1 MSILVNPAKGMSSLQ
16 LSSSKHHTSRKVQQY
31 DSGVE
36 LRSGS
41 ESKES
46 VLRVYSVA
54 SSHKGQDTN
63 DILLFKYLAAIR
75 KLEQIDEI
83 HHLRKKNRRKFME
96 MRYQLSNNLWPES
109 DADIVVEDDLES
121 YAETMV
127 IPALTDFYLSN
138 FEIIDH
144 RTASSE
150 VLDIT
155 NELETTQDKEVYISM
170 SVKEKLEDDGMFLED
185 LDGMSLENLE
195 VSDLDQELQSDSERR
210 QEEVVALD
218 TITKRD
224 EDTDELSYF
233 ERTKNGDESTD
244 SLKTAYD
251 EKVQVNRYVKDQL
264 KEESKCLESFQ
275 ILPSYQEYQSEIEP
289 VSSEAT
295 VAGDATAD
303 QAEYLSDFDT
313 TKRSS
318 ENSKPLEGLEEKLK
332 AAERE
337 VKIPGVTPLIDRRKG
352 GASGKDHF
360 KIFGPKLNSNG
371 SILPQKSYL
380 VVERPLP
387 IWSKN
392 FQILYCTFFNKFQ
405 PKFAQKT
412 CFHVRFP
419 F

>member
-1 MSILVNPAKGMSSLQ
+1 MSIPVNPAKDMSSLQ

-83 HHLRKKNRRKFME
+83 HHLGKKNRRKFME

-109 DADIVVEDDLES
+109 DSDIVIEDDLES

-138 FEIIDH
+138 FERIDH
-144 RTASSE
+144 RRASSE
-150 VLDIT
+150 DLDIT
-155 NELETTQDKEVYISM
+155 NELETTQDKEVHISM

-195 VSDLDQELQSDSERR
+195 VSDSDQELQSDSERR
-210 QEEVVALD
+210 QEEVAALD
-218 TITKRD
+218 TIIKRD
-224 EDTDELSYF
+224 EDTSESPYF
-233 ERTKNGDESTD
+233 ERTKNGDESTN

-251 EKVQVNRYVKDQL
+251 EKVHVNRYVKNQL
-264 KEESKCLESFQ
+264 KEESTCPESFQ
-275 ILPSYQEYQSEIEP
+275 ISPYYQEYQSELEP

-295 VAGDATAD
+295 VAD

-332 AAERE
+332 AAEKE
-337 VKIPGVTPLIDRRKG
+337 VKIPGVTPLIDRRRG
-352 GASGKDHF
+352 GGGGVQSGEDHF
-360 KIFGPKLNSNG
+360 KIFGPKLNSDS
-371 SILPQKSYL
+371 SILPRK
-380 VVERPLP
+380 
-387 IWSKN
+387 
-392 FQILYCTFFNKFQ
+392 ILFGSR
-405 PKFAQKT
+405 ASIADLE
-412 CFHVRFP
+412 
-419 F
+419 